1 MNSCG
6 PRKEISYYT
15 RLEVAFGAC
24 FGILGGAAFGDA
36 STWIAL
42 GLGLGLVIGNRFGVW
57 KQRRS
62 RDEGE

>member
-1 MNSCG
+1 MNSSD
-6 PRKEISYYT
+6 PRKERSYYT
-15 RLEVAFGAC
+15 CLGVAFGAC

-57 KQRRS
+57 KQRQS
-62 RDEGE
+62 RDKEE